1 MKKFLLIGAAA
12 LMVSNSTF
20 AGGILTNT
28 NQNATFL
35 RNPARN
41 AVIAID
47 GVYSNPAGIAF
58 LPQGFHLSVSW
69 QAAFQKRQIDAN
81 GQLFQ
86 LNGGKTD
93 KFFEG
98 VTNAP
103 VIPSFQ
109 AAYVINDKWSVSA
122 QFAVGGGGGA
132 CEFDEGLPMFEELVG
147 GQLVGAQATSY
158 GLKQNLTGK
167 QYFFGLQVGATYKLT
182 DNFSVFG
189 GARGVLANSNY
200 TGAISNITANGM
212 AAGTYLNGLL
222 TQIEAGLGQI
232 GAGLDQIGV
241 GLQQINNGLAQ
252 LEPMKDVAGY
262 QEQYVALQQ
271 QQAALQ
277 QQQAAL
283 QQQQGELQQKQGA
296 LKQGAALLGSDFNL
310 DCDQSGFGITPI
322 IGVDWKLGKLNLA
335 AKYEFRTKIELE
347 NDSKNTSANVTAL
360 MPAYAHGAKVRS
372 DIPALLAFGAQYD
385 ITDAV
390 RVMAGGVYYWDKD
403 AMGTPIKEGDN
414 TWEANFGIE
423 WDVTDKILLS
433 CGGQRTQFGFDDA
446 DMADTNFFT
455 GCSSIAIGGAYKFSE
470 KMKLNV
476 GYMHSFYDDHK
487 VVNTESGITR
497 NYTRK
502 NDAVGVSLDIR
513 F

>member
-1 MKKFLLIGAAA
+1 MKKLFLIGATA

-41 AVIAID
+41 AAIAID

-69 QAAFQKRQIDAN
+69 QAAFQKRQIDVN
-81 GQLFQ
+81 GQLLQ
-86 LNGGKTD
+86 LNGGKAD
-93 KFFEG
+93 KYFEG
-98 VTNAP
+98 VTSAP

-122 QFAVGGGGGA
+122 QFAIGGGGGA
-132 CEFDEGLPMFEELVG
+132 CEFENGLPMFEELVG
-147 GQLVGAQATSY
+147 GKLVSAQATSY
-158 GLKQNLTGK
+158 GLNQNLTGE
-167 QYFFGLQVGATYKLT
+167 QYLFGLQVGATYKLT

-200 TGAISNITANGM
+200 TGAINNITANGV
-212 AAGTYLNGLL
+212 AAGAYMNGLL
-222 TQIEAGLGQI
+222 AKIDEGLGQI
-232 GAGLDQIGV
+232 GAGLE
-241 GLQQINNGLAQ
+241 QINAGLAQ
-252 LEPMKDVAGY
+252 LEPVKDVAGY
-262 QEQYVALQQ
+262 KEQYVALQQ
-271 QQAALQ
+271 QQQ
-277 QQQAAL
+277 AL
-283 QQQQGELQQKQGA
+283 QQQQGALQQQQGA

-310 DCDQSGFGITPI
+310 DCAQSGFGITPI
-322 IGVDWKLGKLNLA
+322 IGLDWKLGKLNLG

-347 NDSKNTSANVTAL
+347 NDSKSTSANVTAL
-360 MPAYAHGAKVRS
+360 MPAYKDGAKVRS
-372 DIPALLAFGAQYD
+372 DIPALLSLGAQYE
-385 ITDAV
+385 ITDDV
-390 RVMAGGVYYWDKD
+390 RAMVGGVYYWDKD
-403 AMGTPIKEGDN
+403 AKGSPVKKGDN
-414 TWEANFGIE
+414 TWEANFGLE

-433 CGGQRTQFGFDDA
+433 LGGQRTQFGFDDA

-455 GCSSIAIGGAYKFSE
+455 SCSSIAVGGAYKFSE

-487 VVNTESGITR
+487 VVNAESGITR

-502 NDAVGVSLDIR
+502 NDALGVSLDIT